1 MANRQIVLAA
11 VVFLR
16 DLPGCL
22 VAIMLFKP
30 GWPYLR
36 NKI

>member
-11 VVFLR
+11 TVLLR
-16 DLPGCL
+16 DLPGCP
-22 VAIMLFKP
+22 VAIALFKP

-36 NKI
+36 NGI